1 MEHKDRFSVQTRDDG
16 VFLVVVAA
24 ETGDL
29 PLEVGSVLDALALA
43 KIADYN
49 RAAVDDEVRAMNGTP
64 VKIAEAQKPR
74 PVASIKVLVSR
85 DRMEAFLQIEIP
97 DGAIRP
103 EPDEVLDRM
112 AKSGVVSG
120 IVSEGIDLAC
130 ANPISAWFAPKES
143 CRKMAP
149 MRKSNIWWI

>member
-49 RAAVDDEVRAMNGTP
+49 RAAVDEAVRAMNGTP
-64 VKIAEAQKPR
+64 VKIAEAQKQR
-74 PVASIKVLVSR
+74 PVASINVLVSR

-120 IVSEGIDLAC
+120 IVSEG
-130 ANPISAWFAPKES
+130 
-143 CRKMAP
+143 
-149 MRKSNIWWI
+149 

>member
-49 RAAVDDEVRAMNGTP
+49 RAAVDEAVRAMNGTP

-74 PVASIKVLVSR
+74 PVASINVLVSR

-120 IVSEGIDLAC
+120 IVSEG
-130 ANPISAWFAPKES
+130 
-143 CRKMAP
+143 
-149 MRKSNIWWI
+149 